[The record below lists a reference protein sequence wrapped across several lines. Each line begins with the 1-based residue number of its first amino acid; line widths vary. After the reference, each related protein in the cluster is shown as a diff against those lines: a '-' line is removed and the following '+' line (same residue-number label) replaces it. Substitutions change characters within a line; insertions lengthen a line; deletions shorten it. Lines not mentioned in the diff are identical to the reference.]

1 MSAPHRTSGTAPQEQ
16 ALWRRRTLGALSGTV
31 LDVGAGSGTSGR
43 FLAPGAEWLALEPA
57 PSARLARAVE
67 ARPHSRLLQSVADGA
82 LAEILRV
89 LRPGGRLV
97 FFEHVAAPAGS
108 GARLLQGLAA
118 PLTRRFDRGCD
129 PRRDT
134 ASTIERAGFSRVVLR
149 TLRTAGVFGG
159 LAPIIEGEA
168 VR

>member
-1 MSAPHRTSGTAPQEQ
+1 MQQPFFQSAAPPPCIAQSRTRDDGDVDAAVCSTA
-16 ALWRRRTLGALSGTV
+16 LC
-31 LDVGAGSGTSGR
+31 
-43 FLAPGAEWLALEPA
+43 
-57 PSARLARAVE
+57 
-67 ARPHSRLLQSVADGA
+67 SVADPDGA

-134 ASTIERAGFSRVVLR
+134 ASTIERAGFSRVALR
-149 TLRTAGVFGG
+149 TLRTAGMFGG